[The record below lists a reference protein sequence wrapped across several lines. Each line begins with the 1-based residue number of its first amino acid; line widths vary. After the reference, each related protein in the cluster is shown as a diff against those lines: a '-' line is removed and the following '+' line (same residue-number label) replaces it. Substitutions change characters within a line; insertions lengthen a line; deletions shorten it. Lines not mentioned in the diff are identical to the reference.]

1 MYRPSSEHTGLV
13 GKALGIGYILFANEA
28 SFGGDDGAT
37 GGIGCVGS
45 DGCGVGTFIGGGGGE
60 GGFVTPVVF
69 DFLIFADDFFS
80 IRVFNDFWLANLREQ

>member
-37 GGIGCVGS
+37 GGIGCGGATGGS
-45 DGCGVGTFIGGGGGE
+45 VGGGGDGC
-60 GGFVTPVVF
+60 FVTLVVL
-69 DFLIFADDFFS
+69 DFFIFADDFFS
-80 IRVFNDFWLANLREQ
+80 IKVFKDF